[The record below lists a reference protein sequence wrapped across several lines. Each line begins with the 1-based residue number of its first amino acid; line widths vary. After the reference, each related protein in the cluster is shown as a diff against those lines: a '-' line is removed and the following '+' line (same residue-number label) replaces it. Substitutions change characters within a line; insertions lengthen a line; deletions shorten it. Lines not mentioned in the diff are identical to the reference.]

1 MFFARYFDPSELLNL
16 ASSSVSG
23 EIGGRLRLNP
33 VVQILF
39 LDLIYFPR
47 KCGNAIENRAAS
59 TYISKFGEVV
69 ILLGLN
75 DTDILAVCVVF
86 NPSQR

>member
-1 MFFARYFDPSELLNL
+1 MFFARYFDPSELLNM

-39 LDLIYFPR
+39 LDLIYFYR
-47 KCGNAIENRAAS
+47 ICGNAIEGAEGQNRAAT
-59 TYISKFGEVV
+59 TYISK
-69 ILLGLN
+69 
-75 DTDILAVCVVF
+75 LAPDWRVSCVK
-86 NPSQR
+86 SRTGIEE